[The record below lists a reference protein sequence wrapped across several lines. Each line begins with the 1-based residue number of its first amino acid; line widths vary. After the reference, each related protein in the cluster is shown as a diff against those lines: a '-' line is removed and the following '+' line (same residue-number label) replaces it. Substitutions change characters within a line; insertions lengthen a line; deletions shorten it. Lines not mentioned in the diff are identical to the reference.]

1 MGLGSPWTW
10 AWIGWLLYFVV
21 VEGMALFNS
30 KPGDTLS
37 EHVWA
42 WLGFALTGEG
52 GLDYRHPSGWTR
64 LRRFLT
70 LALLAWVSVHFLTGG
85 VF

>member
-1 MGLGSPWTW
+1 MSAWTW
-10 AWIGWLLYFVV
+10 AWAGWAVYFLI

-30 KPGDTLS
+30 RPGDTLS

-42 WLGFALTGEG
+42 FIGIRRKGV
-52 GLDYRHPSGWTR
+52 DPRDPSGWTR
-64 LRRFLT
+64 LRRFLV
-70 LALLAWVSVHFLTGG
+70 LAFMAWLSFHFLTGG

>member
-1 MGLGSPWTW
+1 VSLWTW
-10 AWIGWLLYFVV
+10 AWAGWAVYFLV

-42 WLGFALTGEG
+42 FIGIRRKAA
-52 GLDYRHPSGWTR
+52 DPRDPSGWTR
-64 LRRFLT
+64 LRRFAV
-70 LALLAWVSVHFLTGG
+70 LAFLAWLSVHLLTGG

>member
-1 MGLGSPWTW
+1 VSPWTW
-10 AWIGWLLYFVV
+10 AWAGWAVYFLI

-42 WLGFALTGEG
+42 FIGIRRKGE
-52 GLDYRHPSGWTR
+52 LRNPTGWTR
-64 LRRFLT
+64 ARRFAV
-70 LALLAWVSVHFLTGG
+70 LAFMAWLSVHLLTGG
-85 VF
+85 IF

>member
-1 MGLGSPWTW
+1 VSAWTW
-10 AWIGWLLYFVV
+10 AWLGWGLYFAV

-37 EHVWA
+37 EHAWA
-42 WLGFALTGEG
+42 WLGYAATGSG
-52 GLDYRHPSGWTR
+52 AQDLRKPSGWPR
-64 LRRFLT
+64 LRRFL
-70 LALLAWVSVHFLTGG
+70 LLAGLAWLAVHLLTGG

>member
-1 MGLGSPWTW
+1 VSPWTW
-10 AWIGWLLYFVV
+10 AWVGWAAYFLV

-30 KPGDTLS
+30 RPGDTLS

-42 WLGFALTGEG
+42 FIGVRPAGADLR
-52 GLDYRHPSGWTR
+52 DPSGWTR
-64 LRRFLT
+64 LRRFLV
-70 LALLAWVSVHFLTGG
+70 LAFLAWLSVHLLTGG

>member
-1 MGLGSPWTW
+1 MSPWTW
-10 AWIGWLLYFVV
+10 AWIAWAVYFLV

-30 KPGDTLS
+30 RPGDTLS

-42 WLGFALTGEG
+42 FIGIRRKGDDLRQPT
-52 GLDYRHPSGWTR
+52 GWTR
-64 LRRFLT
+64 LRRFLV
-70 LALLAWVSVHFLTGG
+70 LAFLAWLSVHLLTGG